1 MKFTYL
7 KWLKMHSNYSLRL
20 EKILKYDYLKW
31 LKIHANCPTN
41 PQLRPQVD
49 SNPSYPIS
57 SVLHYITKLDLV
69 GTPSLERVSP
79 GIIVVI
85 G

>member
-1 MKFTYL
+1 MQ
-7 KWLKMHSNYSLRL
+7 SNYSLRL
-20 EKILKYDYLKW
+20 KKILKYDYLKW

-41 PQLRPQVD
+41 PQLRSQVD
-49 SNPSYPIS
+49 LNQSYPIS
-57 SVLHYITKLDLV
+57 SVLHHIAKLDLV
-69 GTPSLERVSP
+69 GTPSLEHVSP